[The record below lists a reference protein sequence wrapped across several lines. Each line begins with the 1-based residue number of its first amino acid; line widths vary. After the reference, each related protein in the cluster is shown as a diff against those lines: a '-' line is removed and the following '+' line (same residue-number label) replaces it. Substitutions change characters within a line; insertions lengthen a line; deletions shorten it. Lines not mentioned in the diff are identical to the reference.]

1 MVAGSPK
8 ITSNWA
14 KFALLGRLFSCYAII
29 AADKNDTSPSKINT
43 ISFGL
48 RVFFVARFVKR
59 NSFSNHFIGSIRIN
73 THIWTWL
80 SFNCDRAVSIRFDG
94 SFLLLTGSV
103 IGHGIGMGFF
113 RFISDTNIVILDL
126 EYEYEF
132 NVRFGNATEWM
143 LPVISIFS
151 SLPPQLLLWQNAWKQ
166 KWAACRVP
174 RVYFLQHFESCLLL
188 RCFFLFVFISLF
200 RYFWSF

>member
-29 AADKNDTSPSKINT
+29 AADKNDTSPSKINM

-59 NSFSNHFIGSIRIN
+59 NSFSNHFIGSIRII

-113 RFISDTNIVILDL
+113 QIHFRYKHRDFRFSNTNSMCDSVMPQS
-126 EYEYEF
+126 ECCQWF
-132 NVRFGNATEWM
+132 Q
-143 LPVISIFS
+143 FS
-151 SLPPQLLLWQNAWKQ
+151 VHYRRNCYFDKMPESKSEP
-166 KWAACRVP
+166 RVS
-174 RVYFLQHFESCLLL
+174 VYFLHHFE
-188 RCFFLFVFISLF
+188 
-200 RYFWSF
+200 